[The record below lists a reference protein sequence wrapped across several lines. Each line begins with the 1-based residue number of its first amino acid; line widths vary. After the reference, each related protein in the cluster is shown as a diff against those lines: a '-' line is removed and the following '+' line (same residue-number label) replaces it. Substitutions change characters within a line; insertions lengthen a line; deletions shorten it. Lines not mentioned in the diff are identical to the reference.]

1 MTFTNKLISSLRCFC
16 FFMGVHFSIF
26 FVVFFL
32 LPFLLVF
39 VSIFYRF
46 FSLLF
51 SFLLIVRV
59 FFLFRYNAFTF
70 FFCFCCYAF
79 LFFFLFPPLLLFLI
93 GSRFCYLLSPLNIIL
108 VYSCNFYFHFLL
120 RMDLHLRTSRMSM
133 RSKVFLN
140 RRSSR
145 ISNKKKLFT

>member
-1 MTFTNKLISSLRCFC
+1 MFL
-16 FFMGVHFSIF
+16 FFYGCSF
-26 FVVFFL
+26 FYFLCRFFL
-32 LPFLLVF
+32 IAISFSLCFYLLQV
-39 VSIFYRF
+39 
-46 FSLLF
+46 LLF